1 MTHPEQQALCSELL
15 MVNTMSVFHG
25 PTGGDRKAMF
35 DPSPFDDRG
44 NAGGGHLLYR
54 GVEQ

>member
-44 NAGGGHLLYR
+44 NAGEAICYTG